1 MNNQSDYRT
10 VINEKGFL
18 VSTIVGISMYP
29 LLRQR
34 KDSVHIVKINK
45 TLKKNDVIL
54 YQRDSGQYVLHRI
67 IKIKN
72 GNYIICGDN
81 QWQKEYGITDEHI
94 IGIMIGYYRKEKY
107 HTVNSF
113 GFKIYTFII
122 RLTRPI
128 RRLRDYIKRVL
139 RKIFKKRRP

>member
-54 YQRDSGQYVLHRI
+54 YQGDSGQYVLHRI

-94 IGIMIGYYRKEKY
+94 IGLMIGYYRKEKY

>member
-94 IGIMIGYYRKEKY
+94 IGLMIGYYRKEKY

>member
-1 MNNQSDYRT
+1 MNNQSDYGT

-128 RRLRDYIKRVL
+128 RRLRDYIKRGL